1 MDFSWIEILGFVG
14 GIIYTLFEIL
24 QLRAMWI
31 VALITSTSY
40 AVIFYSQGI
49 YAQMGLQIYFVIMSF
64 YGIWQWTLQRRN
76 YKKSLEKR
84 NLGNTDLGGKKEN
97 SIIYCIPTG
106 KQMVWGAAIL
116 CLLTA
121 ALYIFIVFFSKL
133 FSQSPDPYPFWD
145 ALATAL
151 SILGTYWL
159 SKSYLY
165 QWWLWIVADIM
176 MAVIFS
182 MQYIGGQNGMI
193 LSVILYV
200 FYIISAF
207 YGIWHWKKSGVR
219 I

>member
-1 MDFSWIEILGFVG
+1 MNFSWIEILGFAG

-40 AVIFYSQGI
+40 AVIFYNQGI

-76 YKKSLEKR
+76 YKKSFEQIS
-84 NLGNTDLGGKKEN
+84 LGGDASETAKE
-97 SIIYCIPTG
+97 SSVIYCIPTG
-106 KQMVWGAAIL
+106 KQIAWGAVIL

-133 FSQSPDPYPFWD
+133 FSHSPDPYPFWD

-165 QWWLWIVADIM
+165 QWWLWIAADIIM
-176 MAVIFS
+176 TAIFS
-182 MQYIGGQNGMI
+182 IQYVGGQNGMI
-193 LSVILYV
+193 LSVMLYLY
-200 FYIISAF
+200 YIISAF
-207 YGIWHWKKSGVR
+207 YGVVHWKKSGVR

>member
-1 MDFSWIEILGFVG
+1 MDFSWIEILGFAG

-31 VALITSTSY
+31 IALVTATSY
-40 AVIFYSQGI
+40 AIIFYSQGI

-76 YKKSLEKR
+76 YEKSLEHS
-84 NLGNTDLGGKKEN
+84 NLGTAEPEAKKEN

-106 KQMVWGAAIL
+106 KQIAWGAAIL
-116 CLLTA
+116 CVLTA
-121 ALYIFIVFFSKL
+121 VLYLFIGTFSKL
-133 FSQSPDPYPFWD
+133 FSQVPDPYPFWD

-165 QWWLWIVADIM
+165 QWWLWIAADIM
-176 MAVIFS
+176 MAVIFA
-182 MQYIGGQNGMI
+182 MQYIGGQNGMV
-193 LSVILYV
+193 LSVILYA
-200 FYIISAF
+200 FYIVSAF

>member
-1 MDFSWIEILGFVG
+1 MDFSWIEILGFAG

-76 YKKSLEKR
+76 YKKSLEQGS
-84 NLGNTDLGGKKEN
+84 LGTTETENKKES
-97 SIIYCIPTG
+97 SIIYYIPTG
-106 KQMVWGAAIL
+106 KQIAWGAAIL

-121 ALYIFIVFFSKL
+121 GLYIFIVFFSKL
-133 FSQSPDPYPFWD
+133 FSQSPDPYPLLD

-165 QWWLWIVADIM
+165 QWWLWIAADILM
-176 MAVIFS
+176 TAIFS

-193 LSVILYV
+193 LSVMLYLY
-200 FYIISAF
+200 YIISAF
-207 YGIWHWKKSGVR
+207 YGVVHWKKSGVR

>member
-1 MDFSWIEILGFVG
+1 MNFSWIEILGFAG

-40 AVIFYSQGI
+40 AVIFYNQGI

-76 YKKSLEKR
+76 YKKSFEQSS
-84 NLGNTDLGGKKEN
+84 LGSTVSETVKE
-97 SIIYCIPTG
+97 SSVIYCIPTG
-106 KQMVWGAAIL
+106 KQITWGAVIL

-121 ALYIFIVFFSKL
+121 ALYILIVFFSKL

-165 QWWLWIVADIM
+165 QWWLWIAADIIM
-176 MAVIFS
+176 TAIFS
-182 MQYIGGQNGMI
+182 MQYVGGQNGMI
-193 LSVILYV
+193 LSAILYIYYV
-200 FYIISAF
+200 ISAF
-207 YGIWHWKKSGVR
+207 YGVLHWRKSGVK